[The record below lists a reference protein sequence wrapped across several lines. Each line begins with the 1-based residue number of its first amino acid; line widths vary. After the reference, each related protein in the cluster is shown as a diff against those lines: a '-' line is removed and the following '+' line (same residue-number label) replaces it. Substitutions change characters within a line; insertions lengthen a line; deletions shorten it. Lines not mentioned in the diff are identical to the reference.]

1 MATTPL
7 GPAGLAALLG
17 DAARVRVRNAT
28 ADDDG
33 TVIVAVAL
41 ARHAADDSVRA
52 DTEFGLELAAGEQ
65 AFFEPQPPTTDVPAL
80 LEVLLR
86 LRIDGDGA
94 ASVDG
99 QTRFIDLYLQTGPA
113 PATDTPRGFDCGIRR
128 HDGEIEAD
136 EQLVPGFADFAAFA
150 RAVR

>member
-17 DAARVRVRNAT
+17 DQARVRVRNAT
-28 ADDDG
+28 APDDLA
-33 TVIVAVAL
+33 TIVAVAL
-41 ARHAADDSVRA
+41 ARHADDGSTRTDA
-52 DTEFGLELAAGEQ
+52 EFGLELAAGEE
-65 AFFEPQPPTTDVPAL
+65 AFFEPQPASAEVPAL

-86 LRIDGDGA
+86 LRIAAGSA
-94 ASVDG
+94 ASADG
-99 QTRFIDLYLQTGPA
+99 ELVFVDLYLQTGPA
-113 PATDTPRGFDCGIRR
+113 DATEPARGFDCGVRR

-136 EQLVPGFADFAAFA
+136 EQLLPGLADLSAFA

>member
-1 MATTPL
+1 MATNPL

-28 ADDDG
+28 ADDDLA
-33 TVIVAVAL
+33 VIVAVAL
-41 ARHAADDSVRA
+41 ARHGADDSVRS

-65 AFFEPQPPTTDVPAL
+65 AFFEPQPPTDQAPAL

-94 ASVDG
+94 ASADG
-99 QTRFIDLYLQTGPA
+99 QTHFVDLYLRSGPA
-113 PATDTPRGFDCGIRR
+113 PAGGAPRGFDCGIRR